1 MRWRILPCEGEIA
14 FAHTWP
20 TPRSTRLAVVST
32 LSSIDVPMPTTA
44 VEKSPAPTCRSASM
58 FVESASTTWV
68 SLPLQSLTSSG
79 LCSMAMTSRPS
90 RVRVA
95 AVEDPKRP
103 SPMTRMEVCSLAND
117 RPFLGV
123 AVQSRGVLHGQGRRK
138 CNRTESADEHDDR
151 EHIEPRIRRGG
162 GHPGAQADGAEGRDH
177 LEQHSVE
184 RFGTDLEHRQRADE
198 DDGGA
203 CQQDRDGQLDRRG
216 GQPAPEHVHILQAP
230 GL

>member
-1 MRWRILPCEGEIA
+1 
-14 FAHTWP
+14 
-20 TPRSTRLAVVST
+20 TRLAVVST
-32 LSSIDVPMPTTA
+32 LSSIYVPMPTTA
-44 VEKSPAPTCRSASM
+44 TEKSPAPTCLSASL
-58 FVESASTTWV
+58 FAESASSPSV
-68 SLPLQSLTSSG
+68 RCPLQSSTNSG
-79 LCSMAMTSRPS
+79 LCSMALTSRPG
-90 RVRVA
+90 RVTVA
-95 AVEDPKRP
+95 AVAVPKRP

-117 RPFLGV
+117 RRFLGV

-198 DDGGA
+198 D
-203 CQQDRDGQLDRRG
+203 
-216 GQPAPEHVHILQAP
+216 
-230 GL
+230 